1 MSVFWRVKGHKIYDV
16 WPAKTEGACICTKQH
31 NKLDDDDNDNDDDD
45 DDDHEDDA
53 VSYGC

>member
-16 WPAKTEGACICTKQH
+16 WPAKTEGAYICTKQH
-31 NKLDDDDNDNDDDD
+31 NKLDDDNDNDDDD
-45 DDDHEDDA
+45 DHDHEDDA